1 MCTSVPYFYSS
12 VNEFCKKVHKSAD
25 NTKIIKIK
33 IKENEIWVRALVEAQ
48 NYAVNALR
56 VAMREITIVSYR
68 IFKKSAKS
76 TLQFKL
82 LLNFGMSRLAA
93 VNVCMSIGEK
103 TGKDPTSLEVR
114 ESAIAE
120 SYVDFFLLRSGY
132 FLKSVEIKTEAATA
146 INTLNKRIIFTA

>member
-1 MCTSVPYFYSS
+1 MLPTQ
-12 VNEFCKKVHKSAD
+12 
-25 NTKIIKIK
+25 KIIKIK

-68 IFKKSAKS
+68 ILKKSAKS

-146 INTLNKRIIFTA
+146 INTLNKRITFTAK